1 MGLSKSTVRKLLF
14 ITLINTGLLLFS
26 SIAFSA
32 EDSNR
37 SKIIENWQ
45 PVDSINATLPPG
57 IRLFGGRNDSL
68 PLRVWYVSIDEKDPD
83 IITRVL
89 VSDDSSDHRET
100 VSSFANEPGVSVV
113 VNGGYFT
120 MNRTPADHYGLLAR
134 DGKILYPATGT
145 VIRDSI
151 QYETAR
157 AAIGF
162 TAADEIDI
170 TWANNC
176 GDTLFSWPAP
186 PPNQPGIPAPPSFD
200 YQNATIWNVGDA
212 IGAGPMLIT
221 DKRINITT
229 NEEVLFGTSIPKVH
243 PRTAAGYTA
252 DGRLILMVVD
262 GRQENSRGVSLEEL
276 ASMMQDLQVVEAL
289 NLDGGGS
296 TTMVIN
302 HVLINHPVGGT
313 TEREVMSALG
323 IFFTSGNNH

>member
-1 MGLSKSTVRKLLF
+1 MGLPKSTIRKRLF

-26 SIAFSA
+26 SITFSG
-32 EDSNR
+32 ENSNR

-45 PVDSINATLPPG
+45 PIDSINATLPQG
-57 IRLFGGRNDSL
+57 IRLFAGQNDSL
-68 PLRVWYVSIDEKDPD
+68 PLCAWYVSIDEKDPD
-83 IITRVL
+83 IVTRVL

-134 DGKILYPATGT
+134 DGKVLYPATGT
-145 VIRDSI
+145 VIRNSI
-151 QYETAR
+151 RYETAR

-162 TAADEIDI
+162 TANDEIDI
-170 TWANNC
+170 TWASNR
-176 GDTLFSWPAP
+176 GDTLFSWPIP
-186 PPNQPGIPAPPSFD
+186 PPNRPEIPAPPFD
-200 YQNATIWNVGDA
+200 YQNATNWNVRDA

-221 DKRINITT
+221 DSKINITT

-276 ASMMQDLQVVEAL
+276 ASMMHDLQVVEAL

-323 IFFTSGNNH
+323 IFFTSGDNH